1 MDSVQ
6 QSNILIVGGGG
17 FFGARLAEAFA
28 ETGSVVVTSRSLSPE
43 RERWLARNGNRIVWQ
58 KFDSAQDVRLTSND
72 EKPYDCVFNLA
83 TPSAGEATHDPSG
96 ARARALATVRACLD
110 LVSAGRAVRFIQ
122 VSTFHVYGAK
132 MRSEYAD
139 GATPQPT
146 HPYGEIHAL
155 CECEALAAELSVGAV
170 RLTNVVGAPAHCD
183 LGPQWNLIFLDLCR
197 QAVEKDE
204 VKLLTDG
211 LGYRDFV
218 TVPDAVAAFRLL
230 VAGCEARREPIN
242 LSLGKTM
249 RLDDLARRI
258 CAVAG
263 ETLGTKV
270 QLTLGERRDGF
281 DRPFVVRSDR
291 LRADGWVP
299 ENRLDDE
306 IRRTVRMLKDS
317 AA

>member
-1 MDSVQ
+1 
-6 QSNILIVGGGG
+6 
-17 FFGARLAEAFA
+17 
-28 ETGSVVVTSRSLSPE
+28 
-43 RERWLARNGNRIVWQ
+43 
-58 KFDSAQDVRLTSND
+58 
-72 EKPYDCVFNLA
+72 
-83 TPSAGEATHDPSG
+83 
-96 ARARALATVRACLD
+96 
-110 LVSAGRAVRFIQ
+110 
-122 VSTFHVYGAK
+122 

-230 VAGCEARREPIN
+230 VAGWGKRCGLTISPGAFAPSPGKR
-242 LSLGKTM
+242 LGRK
-249 RLDDLARRI
+249 
-258 CAVAG
+258 C
-263 ETLGTKV
+263 
-270 QLTLGERRDGF
+270 
-281 DRPFVVRSDR
+281 
-291 LRADGWVP
+291 
-299 ENRLDDE
+299 N
-306 IRRTVRMLKDS
+306 
-317 AA
+317 